1 MAGEWTPLEAWSDL
15 RVRPVSA
22 VEMKAWVGESLR
34 RAGIGFL
41 VINTEGGGHNV
52 VSPHIAKEPAAWGLE
67 EIGQDGAVRIYRV
80 KGTLRSAPIRP

>member
-1 MAGEWTPLEAWSDL
+1 
-15 RVRPVSA
+15 
-22 VEMKAWVGESLR
+22 MKAWAGESLR

-52 VSPHIAKEPAAWGLE
+52 VSPHIAKEPVAWGLD

-80 KGTLRSAPIRP
+80 KGS